1 MKIEKVI
8 NNNIVSAFDAAGSE
22 VVVMGRGIGFGKKP
36 GTVIDD
42 SRIEKV
48 FRLENSR
55 LVGQFTELLEKIP
68 AEQVEVADEIITHAA
83 KQLTVR
89 LSPVLY
95 VTLTDHVS
103 FAIERNRQ
111 NIPLENALLFEIR
124 SFYSQEFL
132 IGKFAVDL
140 INRRFGT
147 TLGDDEAGFIA
158 LHFVNAEYG
167 TDINQAMKFPRQMKE
182 IIRIVEKEMN
192 LSFDESS
199 LAFERF
205 ATHIKFLLQRVYRHE
220 TTPGN
225 MPEIYES
232 IRRSCPEEYRVSR
245 RIAEYIEKT
254 SGTGISDG
262 EILYLTIHIRRASG
276 ESTKEKAH
284 V

>member
-36 GTVIDD
+36 GAVIED

-48 FRLENSR
+48 FRLENSKV
-55 LVGQFTELLEKIP
+55 VGQFTELLEKIP
-68 AEQVEVADEIITHAA
+68 PEHVEAADEIITHAA

-89 LSPVLY
+89 LNPILY
-95 VTLTDHVS
+95 VTLTDHIS

-111 NIPLENALLFEIR
+111 NIALENALLFEIR
-124 SFYSQEFL
+124 SFYSQEYL

-167 TDINQAMKFPRQMKE
+167 TDINQAMNFPNQMKQ
-182 IIRIVEKEMN
+182 ILAIVEKAMGI
-192 LSFDESS
+192 SFDESS
-199 LAFERF
+199 LAYERF

-220 TTPGN
+220 TSKGGWL
-225 MPEIYES
+225 EISDS
-232 IRRSCPEEYRVSR
+232 IRSSCPDEYAASR
-245 RIAEYIEKT
+245 MVADYIEQT
-254 SGTGISDG
+254 CGTRIPDE
-262 EILYLTIHIRRASG
+262 EIIYLTIHIHRASG
-276 ESTKEKAH
+276 ERTKEKTH